1 MTTARQLALA
11 ALVALA
17 CRQAPPPAEAPRPP
31 GQWAR
36 PVTVE
41 SAPPGAKVVVDGV
54 ARGSTPC
61 TFRLDPGRHRV
72 ALRMARYLPYETD
85 VLVGFDGEVRVSA
98 TLIASH

>member
-1 MTTARQLALA
+1 VTRASRLALA
-11 ALVALA
+11 ALLALA
-17 CRQAPPPAEAPRPP
+17 CRQAPAPAEPP
-31 GQWAR
+31 GAPGSWAR

-61 TFRLDPGRHRV
+61 SFRLDPGRHRL
-72 ALRMARYLPYETD
+72 ALRMPQYLPYETD
-85 VLVGFDGEVRVSA
+85 VLVGLEGEVRVSA